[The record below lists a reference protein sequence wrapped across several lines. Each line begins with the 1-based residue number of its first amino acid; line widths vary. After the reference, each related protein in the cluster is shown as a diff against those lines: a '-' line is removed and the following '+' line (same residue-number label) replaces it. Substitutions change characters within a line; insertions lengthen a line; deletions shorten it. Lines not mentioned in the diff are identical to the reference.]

1 MSLLWVQELEVRLG
15 GKERRGMFGSEALPA
30 AGLDLYPS
38 PPAAL
43 SKTPVSRAARP
54 VLPCKVCFSIYS
66 EGLASVSLCAP
77 SPCPGDGAGE
87 HPLVSKGWEEMGR
100 DGKRWAY
107 VEELAS
113 RGSAARRPDRPRT
126 SATGPG
132 PLVCAHGGLATGLS
146 SYQISYRP
154 ATSYQD

>member
-15 GKERRGMFGSEALPA
+15 GKERRGMFGSEALPP

-54 VLPCKVCFSIYS
+54 VLPSKVCFSIYS

-100 DGKRWAY
+100 DGHTWKSL
-107 VEELAS
+107 LAADQQP
-113 RGSAARRPDRPRT
+113 GVL
-126 SATGPG
+126 TGPELQLQG
-132 PLVCAHGGLATGLS
+132 PGHWSAHMV
-146 SYQISYRP
+146 
-154 ATSYQD
+154 D